1 MEELANRGAER
12 EILGGILTDAGAL
25 HKVSRIIRAGD
36 FYTQEYRLIYEL
48 MSGMILQGERPGII
62 TITEAARARNKDAAS
77 ILQTVTDLGTVGKC
91 YDIEKKAAIVAD
103 YARRRRLID
112 KGREL
117 IEAAKDLGKDIDQTA
132 STFCEDVQGVF
143 CETARNVGSM
153 DDAIVELAAMM
164 ERRNTEDAIRTG
176 LKDLDRLITGFEPG
190 QLITIAGRPG
200 HGKSAL
206 AGTIAVNLAR
216 RGKSVLMFSLE
227 MTRGEIGERFASRL
241 ARIPGAVLKNPKSMT
256 PEQKK
261 AFDAG
266 CDAVRKLPIAITAQ
280 GNLTPGDIASIGASV
295 KRERGLDLII
305 VDYIQLMTSGRR
317 QENNRVQEISYIT
330 RSLKNLACSLDVP
343 IVILSQLNRNNEKG
357 ERPPR
362 ITDLRDSG
370 SIEQDSNTIILIHRE
385 TSEGGTM
392 SAKTTA
398 NVAKQ
403 RNGETGECTIFFA
416 SAYGYFGD
424 YSGIHGKPV
433 SKKESEMADGL
444 FGN

>member
-1 MEELANRGAER
+1 MCDLSSRGAER

-36 FYTQEYRLIYEL
+36 FCAQEYRLIYEL
-48 MSGMILQGERPGII
+48 MSGMILRGERPDLV
-62 TITEAARARNKDAAS
+62 TLTEAARARNKDAVK

-117 IEAAKDLGKDIDQTA
+117 IEAAKDCGRDIGNVA
-132 STFCEDVQGVF
+132 STFCEDVQGITSAA
-143 CETARNVGSM
+143 EKDTGSM
-153 DDAIVELAAMM
+153 SDAVMELMATV
-164 ERRNTEDAIRTG
+164 ERRNTGDAVTTG
-176 LKDLDRLITGFEPG
+176 LSDLDRLITGFEPG

-216 RGKSVLMFSLE
+216 RGKGVLLFSLE
-227 MTRGEIGERFASRL
+227 MTKGELAGRFVSRL
-241 ARIPGAVLKNPKSMT
+241 ARIPGNVLKNPKCMT
-256 PEQKK
+256 PEQGK
-261 AFDAG
+261 AFAAG
-266 CDAVRKLPIAITAQ
+266 LDAVGKLPITITTQ
-280 GNLTPGDIASIGASV
+280 GNLTPGDVASIGASV
-295 KRERGLDLII
+295 KREKGLDLII

-370 SIEQDSNTIILIHRE
+370 SIEQDSNTIILLHRE

-392 SAKTTA
+392 SAVTTA

-403 RNGETGECTIFFA
+403 RDGETGECTIFFA

-424 YSGIHGKPV
+424 YKGIPGKPV
-433 SKKESEMADGL
+433 SRKESVMIDDI
-444 FGN
+444 FS